1 MLTFYET
8 IIYIS
13 LISLYGTQ
21 RAGSKK
27 GLPCL
32 QSLPRQQKATA
43 FGRGSRMHL
52 LTGMFPRRGVVQ
64 GPWGLPAGLHRP
76 DDWATM
82 ALNQTSQKGLKNGW
96 TRATFILRKDY
107 LEKLKSLSYWE
118 RKKIK
123 EVIDEALGSYLE
135 GKRIRKKTSR

>member
-1 MLTFYET
+1 
-8 IIYIS
+8 
-13 LISLYGTQ
+13 
-21 RAGSKK
+21 
-27 GLPCL
+27 
-32 QSLPRQQKATA
+32 
-43 FGRGSRMHL
+43 MHL
-52 LTGMFPRRGVVQ
+52 LTGMSPRRGVVQ